1 MSMNLKIKDKL
12 KNWKWNDYLIVILIG
27 ILLMLVAMPS
37 SKGKVSI
44 SVVGDNLIGSESV
57 TDEENRLKNILS
69 KIDGVGKVDVMI
81 APENTGVV
89 IVTEAAGNPVVE
101 ENIYESVLVL
111 YDMEMHKIKIVKMS
125 E

>member
-1 MSMNLKIKDKL
+1 
-12 KNWKWNDYLIVILIG
+12 
-27 ILLMLVAMPS
+27 MPT
-37 SKGKVSI
+37 SKSKETI
-44 SVVGDNLIGSESV
+44 SVVGDNLIGSESA

-81 APENTGVV
+81 APKNTGVV

-111 YDMEMHKIKIVKMS
+111 YDIEMHKIKIVKMS

>member
-1 MSMNLKIKDKL
+1 
-12 KNWKWNDYLIVILIG
+12 
-27 ILLMLVAMPS
+27 MLVAMPS
-37 SKGKVSI
+37 SKGKESI

-81 APENTGVV
+81 SPENTGVV
-89 IVTEAAGNPVVE
+89 IVAEAAGNPVVE

-111 YDMEMHKIKIVKMS
+111 YDIEMHKIKIVKMS